1 MSKNEAIKKKIRQ
14 EKNPEI
20 APIEKPIK
28 KTRYISVKQKPYN
41 FCGIEPSAF
50 IIAISRFLV
59 MIKVLVTIIT
69 TTKARIT
76 TSIRTI
82 VVNSVKTMLIPPE
95 KKKIFLYSYVIKLL
109 KPIDEVKLIKNTVNA
124 ITKTIIAVQE

>member
-1 MSKNEAIKKKIRQ
+1 
-14 EKNPEI
+14 
-20 APIEKPIK
+20 
-28 KTRYISVKQKPYN
+28 
-41 FCGIEPSAF
+41 
-50 IIAISRFLV
+50 

-69 TTKARIT
+69 ATKARIT

-124 ITKTIIAVQE
+124 ITKTIIAV

>member
-1 MSKNEAIKKKIRQ
+1 
-14 EKNPEI
+14 
-20 APIEKPIK
+20 
-28 KTRYISVKQKPYN
+28 
-41 FCGIEPSAF
+41 
-50 IIAISRFLV
+50 

-76 TSIRTI
+76 TSIRTK

-124 ITKTIIAVQE
+124 ITKTIIAV